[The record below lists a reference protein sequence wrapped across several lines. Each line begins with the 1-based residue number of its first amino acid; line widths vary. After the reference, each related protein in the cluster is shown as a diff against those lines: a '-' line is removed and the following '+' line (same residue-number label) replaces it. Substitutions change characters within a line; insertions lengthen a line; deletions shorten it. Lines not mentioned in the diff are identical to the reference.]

1 MSDIRF
7 NRWLHQSGTGGIYQD
22 ADGNI
27 GIGTSVPTSS
37 LDIQGGQI
45 QVGTAVTI
53 HSGGVQIGPTDLHS
67 TGFTVQNINVTG
79 VTTSTSFSGDG
90 SALTN
95 LTLPPSFNE
104 LDAAL
109 FN

>member
-7 NRWLHQSGTGGIYQD
+7 NRWLHQSGTGGVYQD
-22 ADGNI
+22 SAGNI
-27 GIGTSVPTSS
+27 GIGTSVPTSA
-37 LDIQGGQI
+37 LDIQGGNVKI
-45 QVGTAVTI
+45 
-53 HSGGVQIGPTDLHS
+53 GGNTLS
-67 TGFTVQNINVTG
+67 TTG
-79 VTTSTSFSGDG
+79 VSTFTTVSTSGLKVIGVVTATSYQGDG